1 MFRLVAGR
9 AISKKMSA
17 TFTHTELLDIIKE
30 LDIKVPRSN
39 PHMIPKYIKNENKQQ
54 KHQA

>member
-1 MFRLVAGR
+1 MFRHVAGR

-17 TFTHTELLDIIKE
+17 TFTHEELLLIIKE

-39 PHMIPKYIKNENKQQ
+39 PYMVPKYLKDENKQQ